1 MFINVNDDNTDFA
14 VYGLTKNPEKSAYF
28 ENELWFFC
36 LNKNIHST
44 CLQDLWK
51 KFQHP
56 LERKEITNGT
66 FHYEKLIN
74 TQPLVCISDIFDLAS
89 ESLNPGL
96 HKLYVTCTQTALH
109 MHENLCTILIPL
121 CKNNLDLPMF
131 FFFFFFLPCVWLP
144 SSCCRTC
151 YFAALRWFFCLFA
164 FTETK
169 SWFPFILLC
178 RREKYNLKGLLGLY
192 INYVNRILPVTHKVV
207 TYKFLHQFCS
217 NFLFKI
223 LILFLII
230 FVFISFDLLTVFKH
244 TLMWVI
250 MQFYYYVAN
259 FK

>member
-44 CLQDLWK
+44 CLQDLWN

-96 HKLYVTCTQTALH
+96 HKLYVTCMQTALH

-131 FFFFFFLPCVWLP
+131 FFFFFFCPMFGCLHHVVVLATSLRCADFFVCLLLQKPKVGFH
-144 SSCCRTC
+144 SS
-151 YFAALRWFFCLFA
+151 YFAD
-164 FTETK
+164 
-169 SWFPFILLC
+169 
-178 RREKYNLKGLLGLY
+178 EKN
-192 INYVNRILPVTHKVV
+192 IT
-207 TYKFLHQFCS
+207 
-217 NFLFKI
+217 
-223 LILFLII
+223 
-230 FVFISFDLLTVFKH
+230 
-244 TLMWVI
+244 
-250 MQFYYYVAN
+250 
-259 FK
+259 